1 MPTVID
7 SLLITLGYDTSG
19 LRRGQA
25 DAGQSLDNLDK
36 ASDKHAKAQAARS
49 KAMADGFNK
58 VKNEIVSMV
67 AVLVGAN
74 SIKGFVADT
83 VSAQAALGRMALNLG
98 TSGRELDAWGAA
110 VESVGGKKSDF
121 QASAQAIAGTLEE
134 IKATGNAPP
143 AFMGAMNALNVSM
156 LDAKGNM
163 RDVSDIMGQINK
175 GLQNRNLT
183 EQDKM
188 YLANALGLDAGTFNL
203 LRQSP
208 EKVQA
213 LIDKMRNLSGVSE
226 DGAKVTEQMQEKWSV
241 FKQSIDGLMTGAF
254 IRVAPELERIMDSSE
269 RLADSWIG
277 KLVPV
282 IKDGAE
288 WLGKLADKLT
298 AVSEATGAES
308 TIDTR
313 GQGLFDDPLTVG
325 ERASNAWLGIKQYFG
340 YAKDEKPIAPP
351 PFVPTPAESAAPLG
365 SKETWAKNPNAN
377 AMFSSLEKQRGLPS
391 GLLDS
396 VWLQE
401 SQRGNPKFMHSS
413 AGAQGH
419 FQFMP
424 ETAQA
429 YGLKNPNDLS
439 ESADAAS
446 RYYAKLIKMFKGDT
460 SAALA
465 GYNWGEG
472 NVQKAKSRYGSDWL
486 SHAPAE
492 TRGYVHDITSRMG
505 SGGASAGN
513 TSSVSTN
520 IQNMTINTQATT
532 ADVMFKDMKAALQR
546 QAAVY
551 SHAAGAQ

>member
-19 LRRGQA
+19 LRRGQ
-25 DAGQSLDNLDK
+25 DEAGKSLGSLDK
-36 ASDKHAKAQAARS
+36 ASDKHAKAQEARS

-67 AVLVGAN
+67 AVIVGAN
-74 SIKGFVADT
+74 SIKGFVSDT

-110 VESVGGKKSDF
+110 VESVGGKKADF

-143 AFMGAMNALNVSM
+143 AFMGAINALNVSM

-163 RDVSDIMGQINK
+163 RDVSDIMSQINK
-175 GLQNRNLT
+175 GLQNPNLT

-213 LIDKMRNLSGVSE
+213 LVDKMRNLSGVSE
-226 DGAKVTEQMQEKWSV
+226 DGAKVTARMQEKWAI

-254 IRVAPELERIMDSSE
+254 IRVAPELEKIMDSSE
-269 RLADSWIG
+269 RLASRLID
-277 KLVPV
+277 KLVPA
-282 IKDGAE
+282 IKEGV
-288 WLGKLADKLT
+288 KQF
-298 AVSEATGAES
+298 ES
-308 TIDTR
+308 LMDT
-313 GQGLFDDPLTVG
+313 LD
-325 ERASNAWLGIKQYFG
+325 
-340 YAKDEKPIAPP
+340 KDEAEGKPWTPGPLGWIYEAGQSAGNTIRGWFGMAPADT
-351 PFVPTPAESAAPLG
+351 TPAPAAPLG
-365 SKETWAKNPNAN
+365 SKETWEKNPNAN
-377 AMFSSLEKQRGLPS
+377 ALFSSLEKQRGLPS

-401 SQRGNPKFMHSS
+401 SQRGNPKFMHSH

-424 ETAQA
+424 GTARG
-429 YGLKNPNDLS
+429 YGLKNPYDLA

-446 RYYAKLIKMFKGDT
+446 RYYKNLLKMFNGDLP
-460 SAALA
+460 SALA

-472 NVQKAKSRYGSDWL
+472 NVQKAKKRYGSDWL

-492 TRGYVHDITSRMG
+492 TRGYVRNIISRMEP
-505 SGGASAGN
+505 SRASAGN

-520 IQNMTINTQATT
+520 IQNMTVNTQATN
-532 ADVMFKDMKAALQR
+532 ADGIARDMQAALQR

>member
-19 LRRGQA
+19 LRRGQGE
-25 DAGQSLDNLDK
+25 AGQSLDNLDK

-110 VESVGGKKSDF
+110 VESVGGKKADF

-143 AFMGAMNALNVSM
+143 AFMGALSALNVSM

-163 RDVSDIMGQINK
+163 RDVSDIMSQINK

-213 LIDKMRNLSGVSE
+213 LVDKMRNLSGVSE
-226 DGAKVTEQMQEKWSV
+226 DGAKVTARMQEKWAI

-254 IRVAPELERIMDSSE
+254 IEVAPELEKIMDSSE
-269 RLADSWIG
+269 RLASRLID
-277 KLVPV
+277 KLVPAV
-282 IKDGAE
+282 KEGVEQFGRLMDTLDSDEAEGKPWTPGIFDSIYGA
-288 WLGKLADKLT
+288 GQ
-298 AVSEATGAES
+298 EAGNVV
-308 TIDTR
+308 R
-313 GQGLFDDPLTVG
+313 G
-325 ERASNAWLGIKQYFG
+325 WFG
-340 YAKDEKPIAPP
+340 IAPAKTRLTP
-351 PFVPTPAESAAPLG
+351 PAPAAPLG
-365 SKETWAKNPNAN
+365 SKTTWKENPNAP
-377 AMFSSLEKQRGLPS
+377 ALFSSLEKQRGLPA

-401 SQRGNPKFMHSS
+401 SQRGNPKFMRSH

-424 ETAQA
+424 GTAQA

-446 RYYAKLIKMFKGDT
+446 RYYANLLKMFKGDT

-472 NVQKAKSRYGSDWL
+472 NVQKAKKRYGSDWL

-492 TRGYVHDITSRMG
+492 TRGYVRDITSRMG
-505 SGGASAGN
+505 SNAAAGGS
-513 TSSVSTN
+513 TSTTSTN

-532 ADVMFKDMKAALQR
+532 ADAIAKDMQAALQR

>member
-19 LRRGQA
+19 LRRGQGE
-25 DAGQSLDNLDK
+25 AGQSLDNLDK

-67 AVLVGAN
+67 AVIVGAN

-110 VESVGGKKSDF
+110 VESVGGKKADF

-163 RDVSDIMGQINK
+163 RDVSDIMSQINK
-175 GLQNRNLT
+175 GLQNRTLT

-188 YLANALGLDAGTFNL
+188 YLANAIGLDAGTFNL

-213 LIDKMRNLSGVSE
+213 LVDKMRNLSGVSE
-226 DGAKVTEQMQEKWSV
+226 EGAKVTARMQEKWAI
-241 FKQSIDGLMTGAF
+241 FKQSIDGLMMGAF
-254 IRVAPELERIMDSSE
+254 IRVAPELEKIMDISE
-269 RLADSWIG
+269 RLANSWIG
-277 KLVPV
+277 KLVPA
-282 IKDGAE
+282 IKDGTE
-288 WLGKLADKLT
+288 WLSKLADKLT
-298 AVSEATGAES
+298 AVSESMGAES
-308 TIDTR
+308 PVDTR

-340 YAKDEKPIAPP
+340 YAKDEKPISPP
-351 PFVPTPAESAAPLG
+351 PFVPESTDSTGRP
-365 SKETWAKNPNAN
+365 TWEEHPNAN
-377 AMFSSLEKQRGLPS
+377 ALFSSLEKQRGLPA

-413 AGAQGH
+413 TGAQGH

-424 ETAQA
+424 GTAQD

-446 RYYAKLIKMFKGDT
+446 RYYKNLLKMFKGDVP
-460 SAALA
+460 SALA

-472 NVQKAKSRYGSDWL
+472 NVQKAKKRYGSDWL

-505 SGGASAGN
+505 SGGTSAGN

>member
-213 LIDKMRNLSGVSE
+213 LVDKMRNLSGVSE
-226 DGAKVTEQMQEKWSV
+226 DGAKVTERMQEKWSV

-254 IRVAPELERIMDSSE
+254 IRVAPEIEKIMDSSE

-308 TIDTR
+308 PIDTR

-365 SKETWAKNPNAN
+365 SKSTWGDTQGQKREPRNARNNNPGNIEYGKYAKSMGATGTDGRFAIFPSMEAGF
-377 AMFSSLEKQRGLPS
+377 AALRGLLSRYADKGTDNVYDAIAKWAPPS
-391 GLLDS
+391 ENDTGKYAATVAGKIGVGVRQKVSLKDQKVAFEMSKAIAKFEGLPERYMGAAA
-396 VWLQE
+396 V
-401 SQRGNPKFMHSS
+401 
-413 AGAQGH
+413 AGA
-419 FQFMP
+419 
-424 ETAQA
+424 T
-429 YGLKNPNDLS
+429 
-439 ESADAAS
+439 
-446 RYYAKLIKMFKGDT
+446 
-460 SAALA
+460 
-465 GYNWGEG
+465 
-472 NVQKAKSRYGSDWL
+472 
-486 SHAPAE
+486 
-492 TRGYVHDITSRMG
+492 
-505 SGGASAGN
+505 GN

-532 ADVMFKDMKAALQR
+532 ADVMFKDMKTALQR